1 MPITRGEISL
11 GRRVPTSSALAP
23 LNELR
28 RTFRAEPSRLPNKS
42 KAQEYIPMTKAEL
55 VEAVSKAADD
65 VSKTTVQAIIDETF
79 NQIAKVL
86 KKDKKFSVSGF
97 GTFVVRQRKARTG
110 RNPRTGETIKIKPSK
125 SVGFKPSP
133 QLKKAL

>member
-1 MPITRGEISL
+1 
-11 GRRVPTSSALAP
+11 
-23 LNELR
+23 
-28 RTFRAEPSRLPNKS
+28 
-42 KAQEYIPMTKAEL
+42 MTKAEL

-79 NQIAKVL
+79 AQIAKVL